1 MRMASSTFYDLQP
14 ALPQA
19 LLNLGKAVAAGGL
32 ESSLIHL
39 VKLRVSQIN
48 HCAYCQ
54 HMHAAEARKDGERQE
69 RLDVLVAWRETTCFS
84 DRERAA
90 LNWSEVVT
98 LLPNTTPEDSDYQ
111 ILKQHFSDK
120 EISDLMAVIVAIN
133 GWNRIAVSMG
143 FTPDI
148 Q

>member
-1 MRMASSTFYDLQP
+1 MRMASSTFYELQP

-19 LLNLGKAVAAGGL
+19 LLSLGKAAAAGGL

-39 VKLRVSQIN
+39 IKLRVSQIN

-69 RLDVLVAWRETTCFS
+69 RLDVLAAWRETTCFS

-90 LNWSEVVT
+90 LNWSEAVT
-98 LLPNTTPEDSDYQ
+98 LLPNATPTDNDYQ
-111 ILKQHFSDK
+111 VLQQHFSDK
-120 EISDLMAVIVAIN
+120 DISNLMAAIVTIN

-143 FTPDI
+143 FSPDI
-148 Q
+148 K